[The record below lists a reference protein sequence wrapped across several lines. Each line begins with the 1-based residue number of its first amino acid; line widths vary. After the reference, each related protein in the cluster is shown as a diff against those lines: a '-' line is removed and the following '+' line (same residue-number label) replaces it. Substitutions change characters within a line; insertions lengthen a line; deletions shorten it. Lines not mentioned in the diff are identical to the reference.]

1 MPLLRFLSS
10 DGGMSTEMNP
20 VDIRL
25 PVESPPEW
33 VGKPVGGPGATETT
47 ILCVVEGPDG
57 AAYLGVS
64 SECLEWSRIVLKR
77 ASSSD
82 AHLALSQT
90 QASSTSS

>member
-10 DGGMSTEMNP
+10 GGGMSTEMNP

-47 ILCVVEGPDG
+47 ILRVVQGLDG
-57 AAYLGVS
+57 AFYLEIS
-64 SECLEWSRIVLKR
+64 SECL
-77 ASSSD
+77 D
-82 AHLALSQT
+82 
-90 QASSTSS
+90 